1 MLYCKKRSNEMEN
14 GNDACE
20 TMYHFELA
28 IEKCVA
34 QVKIDGL
41 LDAKIKPPHW
51 DQFIFEDNSL
61 VPY

>member
-1 MLYCKKRSNEMEN
+1 MEN

-34 QVKIDGL
+34 QVKIDCL